1 MSPGIRNTILACLA
15 FMALMVGLFVNNMLR
30 EPELSDDELREE
42 GIIVLPRPREPEPFE
57 LTGSNGEPF
66 TREDLVGRWTFAY
79 FGFTHC
85 PDICPVTLSVM
96 GRARQELLESD
107 AGEEAAAGDGSDPA
121 AFQGIMVSVDP
132 ERDTPEV
139 LEEFVTYFSPDF
151 VGVTGTREEIAG
163 LAEQVSVAFAAMP
176 DPDAPDGYVVDHTG
190 NIVIFNPRGHYHGF
204 IRMPHSA
211 EQVELAYRTLR
222 RRQ

>member
-1 MSPGIRNTILACLA
+1 MSSGIRNTILACLA

-30 EPELSDDELREE
+30 EPELSDDELREQ
-42 GIIVLPRPREPEPFE
+42 GIIVLPQPRELEPFE

-66 TREDLVGRWTFAY
+66 TREDLVGQWTFAY

-96 GRARQELLESD
+96 GRARQQLLEAESGKESE
-107 AGEEAAAGDGSDPA
+107 AG

-151 VGVTGTREEIAG
+151 VGVTGSREEIAE
-163 LAEQVSVAFAAMP
+163 LAGQVSVAFAAMP

-190 NIVIFNPRGHYHGF
+190 NIVIINPRGHYHGF

-211 EQVELAYRTLR
+211 DQVVLAYETLR
-222 RRQ
+222 GRM